1 VKGTIEPISKR
12 KGTSSEKDSES
23 AKSHAMKAVRIHK
36 YGGPEVLQY
45 EEAPRPKVAAP
56 TDVLIRVHAA
66 GVNPTDWKVREGYL
80 KDFLPHKF
88 PLIPGWDFSGVVE
101 QVGSGVSRFEKG
113 DEVYGLSDPS
123 RDGAYAE
130 YTVVRESEI
139 AFKPKF
145 LHHVHAAAV
154 PLAALTAWQA
164 LFDTAQLQPRER
176 VLIHAASGG
185 VGHFAVQLAKW
196 KDAHVIATAS
206 KTNRNMLHDLG
217 ADEMIDYTA
226 QRFEDAAR
234 NVDIVLDPIGGEIQE
249 RSWNI
254 LKKGGRLVSLL
265 HPPSAAKAKALGVRG
280 AFVRTQPNGAQLA
293 EIAAVIDS
301 GNLKPVVSRIL
312 PLSEV
317 RRAHKLS
324 QDGHTRGKM
333 VLRLNGPTL

>member
-1 VKGTIEPISKR
+1 MKGTIEPISKR
-12 KGTSSEKDSES
+12 KGISSEKDSDS
-23 AKSHAMKAVRIHK
+23 AKSHAMKAIRIHK

-66 GVNPTDWKVREGYL
+66 GVNPTDWKVREGYM

-101 QVGSGVSRFEKG
+101 QVGPGVSGFEKG

-123 RDGAYAE
+123 RDGAYAK

-139 AFKPKF
+139 AFKPKS

-164 LFDTAQLQPRER
+164 LFDAAQLQPCER

-196 KDAHVIATAS
+196 KDARVIATAS
-206 KTNRNMLHDLG
+206 KTNRNMLRDLG
-217 ADEMIDYTA
+217 ADEMIDYMA

-234 NVDIVLDPIGGEIQE
+234 NVDIVLDLIGSEIQE

-265 HPPSAAKAKALGVRG
+265 QPPSAAKAKALGVRG

-301 GNLKPVVSRIL
+301 GNLKPVVSRVL

-333 VLRLNGPTL
+333 VLRVSGPTL